1 MNVLD
6 TPTLDSPAQIA
17 GGDPRLPDHGRKIS
31 WLVGAYLAL
40 SALAVVV
47 AEAVHGRQENATRT
61 HAIIVLVSAIVIYRF
76 TARAL
81 QGNRRALLR
90 LRIVTVV
97 VPVAIAAVIAI
108 PGDFP
113 LWMKLEQGV
122 GFVLLVAVAALLR
135 RRVTASAV

>member
-1 MNVLD
+1 MNLLE
-6 TPTLDSPAQIA
+6 TPAPIA
-17 GGDPRLPDHGRKIS
+17 LSEPRLPDHGRTIS
-31 WLVGAYLAL
+31 WLVGAYVAL

-47 AEAVHGRQENATRT
+47 AEAVHGRQAAATRT
-61 HAIIVLVSAIVIYRF
+61 HAIIVLVSGVLTARF

-81 QGNRRALLR
+81 RGSPRALLR

-97 VPVAIAAVIAI
+97 VPVAIAVIIAI

-113 LWMKLEQGV
+113 VWMKLEQAV

-135 RRVTASAV
+135 RGVTASAG